1 MTVMMMLTK
10 VRTTKFSI
18 FSPLRSDKIF
28 KLQKIGQK
36 IRENEG
42 DDFFYFF
49 SLVFQVENGFLDKTM
64 EF

>member
-1 MTVMMMLTK
+1 M
-10 VRTTKFSI
+10 
-18 FSPLRSDKIF
+18 
-28 KLQKIGQK
+28 QKIGQK

-42 DDFFYFF
+42 DEFFDIF